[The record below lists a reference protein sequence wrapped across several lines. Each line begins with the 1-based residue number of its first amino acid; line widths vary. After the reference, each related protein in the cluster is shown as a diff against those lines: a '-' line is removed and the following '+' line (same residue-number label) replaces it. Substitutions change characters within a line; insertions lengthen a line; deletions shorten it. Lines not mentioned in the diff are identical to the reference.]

1 MFYSPARHKM
11 TFEEASKECQKESAV
26 LANPG
31 QLHAAWRLGLDR
43 CDYGWLSDGS
53 ARHPVAVPRMQ
64 CGGGLLGVRT
74 MYRYKNQT
82 GFPEA
87 ATMLGAYCFRGKSA
101 GGIVLWLYSQHMVA
115 STLTCIQNH
124 ERILQQMTYVVNR
137 HGKLFSLKSMGMSA
151 LILIVR
157 LMSNRLLEA
166 AACVNIFIFI
176 TSSWTNEVL
185 CSHTASLLKQTKKG
199 HLFKCCLILHQHF

>member
-1 MFYSPARHKM
+1 M
-11 TFEEASKECQKESAV
+11 TFEQARKECQKENAV

-53 ARHPVAVPRMQ
+53 ARHPVAVPRIQ

-101 GGIVLWLYSQHMVA
+101 EVCSLALFATYRGLNPYLH
-115 STLTCIQNH
+115 LK
-124 ERILQQMTYVVNR
+124 QMTYVVNH
-137 HGKLFSLKSMGMSA
+137 HGKLFSLKTMGMSA

-157 LMSNRLLEA
+157 LMSNRFLEA
-166 AACVNIFIFI
+166 VTCVNIFIFI

-185 CSHTASLLKQTKKG
+185 CSHTASLLKQAKKG
-199 HLFKCCLILHQHF
+199 HLIKCCLILHQHF